1 MIYRKSAIPFLAETT
16 QKNFYQPYKGK
27 KTKIEK
33 QVAMDEVIYMKYIYE
48 NIINFKNEIQLVV
61 KDHGIYNGQ
70 FDSNYKKAY
79 KRQIQTSFGQ
89 ARNPGLTYTSSQ
101 SCK

>member
-33 QVAMDEVIYMKYIYE
+33 
-48 NIINFKNEIQLVV
+48 
-61 KDHGIYNGQ
+61 
-70 FDSNYKKAY
+70 
-79 KRQIQTSFGQ
+79 
-89 ARNPGLTYTSSQ
+89 
-101 SCK
+101 